1 MMRIG
6 LHAALLAASILICAT
21 VAHAQNPASAAQGVD
36 GLRSQLLDV
45 QAKEAE
51 LQAREKQLDED
62 MQPENI
68 ERSLALTGSTRP
80 EELREQRRRQLEAE
94 KVRVQAQL
102 EELATRRAHLQT
114 AITTAETTEA
124 YRQSIATTT
133 NANMS
138 SATTTTTRAN
148 TSRAPATRT
157 VRVER
162 RSSRTRRPRSIRHRR
177 RSTSR
182 RHR

>member
-21 VAHAQNPASAAQGVD
+21 VAHAQNPASAAQGVE

-80 EELREQRRRQLEAE
+80 EELREQRRQQLEAE
-94 KVRVQAQL
+94 KGRVRAQL
-102 EELATRRAHLQT
+102 DMLATSRARLET
-114 AITTAETTEA
+114 AINTAETTEA
-124 YRQSIATTT
+124 YRQSITATT
-133 NANMS
+133 NANTS
-138 SATTTTTRAN
+138 SDTTTTTRAS
-148 TSRAPATRT
+148 TRRAPATRT

-162 RSSRTRRPRSIRHRR
+162 RSSRTRRQRPIRHRR
-177 RSTSR
+177 RSASR